1 MWMTNISGGQRE
13 QTIYSVRDSDIKILG
28 NKVVIPI
35 MSLINKLRQQN
46 TFHTCVFRLKQEVKA
61 LGCESPNCVF

>member
-46 TFHTCVFRLKQEVKA
+46 TFQLCVSRLTTRSQGLV
-61 LGCESPNCVF
+61 L

>member
-13 QTIYSVRDSDIKILG
+13 QTIYSVRDSDIKTLG
-28 NKVVIPI
+28 DKVVIPI

-46 TFHTCVFRLKQEVKA
+46 TFQPFVSRLTTRSQGIV
-61 LGCESPNCVF
+61 L